1 MATHKS
7 AIKRHRQS
15 LRRRSR
21 NRHIKVGM
29 GTLVKRFRA
38 SVEAK
43 DAAAASEN
51 FAAAARAIRK
61 AATKGVIPKPRADRQ
76 VSRLAKALGS
86 VTTSSTTS

>member
-21 NRHIKVGM
+21 NRHIKVGV
-29 GTLVKRFRA
+29 GTLIKRFRSA
-38 SVEAK
+38 VQEQ
-43 DAAAASEN
+43 DTTGAAEK

-61 AATKGVIPKPRADRQ
+61 ATTKGVVPKKRANRHI
-76 VSRLAKALGS
+76 SRLAKSLNTLA
-86 VTTSSTTS
+86 SS

>member
-21 NRHIKVGM
+21 NRHIKVGV
-29 GTLVKRFRA
+29 GTLIKRFRSA
-38 SVEAK
+38 VQEQ
-43 DAAAASEN
+43 DATGAAEK

-61 AATKGVIPKPRADRQ
+61 ATTKGVVPKKRADRHI
-76 VSRLAKALGS
+76 SRLAKSLNTLA
-86 VTTSSTTS
+86 SS

>member
-21 NRHIKVGM
+21 NRHIKVGV
-29 GTLVKRFRA
+29 GTLVKRFKA
-38 SVEAK
+38 SVEAQ
-43 DAAAASEN
+43 DADAASEN

-61 AATKGVIPKPRADRQ
+61 ATTRGVIPKPRADRQ
-76 VSRLAKALGS
+76 VSRLAKALNT
-86 VTTSSTTS
+86 VASS